1 MKKLIL
7 TGVMISALGLSA
19 CSSSTVM
26 KSDAGN
32 VTTDE
37 LYQTMKDKYGT
48 QTLQQLAMEKV
59 LSKYTVTKSE
69 IDAAIKKTKDQLGS
83 NYLSTLQQYG
93 YKDENGYR
101 ESVKLSLEEQKAI
114 YKTIK
119 VTDKELKD
127 AYASYKPDIQASH
140 ILVNDEKTANDIES
154 KLKNGAKFEDLA
166 KQYSQDTASAP
177 NGGDLGW
184 FGTGT
189 MDAGFEKAAFALK
202 INQIS
207 SPVQTQYGYHI
218 IKVTGIK
225 EKESFSKMKSTL
237 TNQVKESKVTDAIVQ
252 KVLKAEF
259 KKANVSISDKDLKKA
274 IDFTSTT
281 TTTN

>member
-7 TGVMISALGLSA
+7 AGVMISALGLSA

-37 LYQTMKDKYGT
+37 LYQAMKDKYGT

-59 LSKYTVTKSE
+59 LSKYTVSKSE
-69 IDAAIKKTKDQLGS
+69 IDAAVKKTKDQLGS
-83 NYLSTLQQYG
+83 NYLTTLQQYG
-93 YKDENGYR
+93 YTNENAYR

-140 ILVNDEKTANDIES
+140 ILVSDEKTAQDIET

-166 KQYSQDTASAP
+166 KQYSQDTASAA

-184 FGTGT
+184 FGTGA
-189 MDAGFEKAAFALK
+189 MDADFEKAAFALK
-202 INQIS
+202 VNQIS

-225 EKESFSKMKSTL
+225 EKESFSKLKSTL
-237 TNQVKESKVTDAIVQ
+237 TNQVKESKVTDAIAQ
-252 KVLKAEF
+252 KVLKEEF
-259 KKANVSISDKDLKKA
+259 KKANVSISDKALKKA
-274 IDFTSTT
+274 ADFSSTVQS
-281 TTTN
+281 TN